1 MNQLGKQ
8 SSPYL
13 LQHANNPVNWVP
25 WSNEVFETAR
35 KEGKLILISIGY
47 SACHWCHVM
56 EKECFEDDEV
66 AAFMNQYFVNVKV
79 DRE

>member
-1 MNQLGKQ
+1 VKRSKNKLANQ

-56 EKECFEDDEV
+56 EFNIL
-66 AAFMNQYFVNVKV
+66 FMPLGNNA
-79 DRE
+79 